1 MKKPRRPE
9 PQDEHSTL
17 YETSSLGFRLPV
29 SKVSDMIDHGS
40 YAVDSVGCF
49 DINVMIA
56 MSYQ

>member
-17 YETSSLGFRLPV
+17 YDTSSLGFRLPV

-40 YAVDSVGCF
+40 YADDSLG
-49 DINVMIA
+49 
-56 MSYQ
+56 